1 MENNM
6 RQASKG
12 VEIRIRASTYEN
24 LKKIA
29 EKEGLTIEE
38 AVMLV
43 THQFTNTKMKEL
55 RTSH

>member
-1 MENNM
+1 M

-12 VEIRIRASTYEN
+12 VEIRIQVSTYEN

-38 AVMLV
+38 AVMLA
-43 THQFTNTKMKEL
+43 THQFMNTKMKEL

>member
-43 THQFTNTKMKEL
+43 TRCFVDTTMKD
-55 RTSH
+55 